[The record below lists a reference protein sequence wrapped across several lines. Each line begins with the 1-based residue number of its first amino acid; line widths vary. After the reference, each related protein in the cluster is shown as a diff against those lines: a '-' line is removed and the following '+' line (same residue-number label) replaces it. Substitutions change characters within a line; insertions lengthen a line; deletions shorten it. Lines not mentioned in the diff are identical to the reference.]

1 MRLVLTFGKDRERE
15 GRRDRERKIKLLIKS
30 SLILLLTF
38 FYLPIQDLW
47 GGPQDDRGVR
57 WGDYLPPHR
66 HINNSSEYG
75 TNPTEQL
82 LNARRPQTSKKCKPI
97 SLERGRTKDKDIKE
111 TKNFRTGLVG
121 GVGLCPEGG
130 KESRSRKS
138 SCALGSSL
146 TGGSRGSCG
155 ISESWAKQRLSAG
168 VLAPAGSRGTLRMNG
183 VGERETQ

>member
-130 KESRSRKS
+130 KESRRRKCFHS
-138 SCALGSSL
+138 LGNPP
-146 TGGSRGSCG
+146 
-155 ISESWAKQRLSAG
+155 WAKGELLNLSMSCNSG
-168 VLAPAGSRGTLRMNG
+168 DSE
-183 VGERETQ
+183 GETIASENLPKCQKFVSI